1 MSEPKLLPEPHGGIV
16 DGLLAVGAIQFGLHE
31 LKAHR
36 TNKALRLSE
45 YYFNCRSTA
54 HPGGKGKVPPEL
66 IERIVTLMVRSAID
80 ARPFDCIAAV
90 PDGATP
96 YAEALGRQLGL
107 PVIRLIKRTNDE
119 DGTTCVDG
127 IDGDASAFRGKRA
140 LLAEDVVTS
149 AASTMEAVTV
159 LGRHDIR
166 VSDVVCAVDRQQG
179 GAQRLFE
186 QDITLRS
193 VLVFRGILDHTFAR
207 KEIDRL
213 KYETCI
219 AYHAESSSL

>member
-1 MSEPKLLPEPHGGIV
+1 MSEPTLLPEPHGGIV
-16 DGLLAVGAIQFGLHE
+16 DSLLEAGAIQFKLHE

-66 IERIVTLMVRSAID
+66 IERIAMLMVVSTID
-80 ARPFDCIAAV
+80 ARSFDCIAAV

-107 PVIRLIKRTNDE
+107 PVIRLTKRTNE
-119 DGTTCVDG
+119 DDTTCVDG
-127 IDGDASAFRGKRA
+127 IEGDSSAFRGMRA
-140 LLAEDVVTS
+140 LLVEDVVTS
-149 AASTMEAVTV
+149 AASSLEAVTV
-159 LGRHDIR
+159 LTRHGIR
-166 VSDVVCAVDRQQG
+166 VSDIVCVVDRQQG
-179 GAQRLFE
+179 GTQRLVE

-193 VLVFRGILDHTFAR
+193 LLVFRGILDHAFAR